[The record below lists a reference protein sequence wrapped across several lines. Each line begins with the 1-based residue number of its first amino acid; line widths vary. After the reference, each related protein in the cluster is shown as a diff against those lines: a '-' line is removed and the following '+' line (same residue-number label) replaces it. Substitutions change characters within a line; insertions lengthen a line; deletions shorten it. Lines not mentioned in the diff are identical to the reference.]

1 MPRDGL
7 EPTAFSQGKPGVL
20 DLGDAKSD
28 AVESVPHPGGGG
40 DTETGPRLF
49 PAAQQLPAARQL
61 PTIERPPLS
70 GQVKVEVEALAAL
83 IEALPEALR
92 EELLRRLS
100 AQP

>member
-7 EPTAFSQGKPGVL
+7 ETIANFPRKTQILEKS
-20 DLGDAKSD
+20 DAKSD